1 MDDTSMI
8 WLFLILLGLIF
19 IVDRRHVKFVNELQE
34 SINRLNG
41 KIEYIEQGWTRIQ
54 GLKYESKRADESKQ
68 S

>member
-1 MDDTSMI
+1 MI

>member
-1 MDDTSMI
+1 MDDTSVI